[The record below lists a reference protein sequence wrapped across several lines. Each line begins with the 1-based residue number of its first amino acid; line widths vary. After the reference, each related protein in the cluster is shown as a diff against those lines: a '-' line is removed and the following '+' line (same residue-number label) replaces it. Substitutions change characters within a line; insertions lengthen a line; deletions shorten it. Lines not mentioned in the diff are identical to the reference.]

1 MQLGPFV
8 KQITCVTDESYI
20 GFGILIGY
28 RIVLCII
35 GCVLALQNRKINIP
49 ELRESRQVGL
59 ATYVFLFVVIV
70 EVATVLAVQDS
81 RIRAILL
88 TLEVQAATTFL
99 LLILFVPKVCW
110 ITISNA
116 RKFYYAYIISET
128 YMCLYEYTNVNG
140 VMLRTVCIKLHTF
153 VCMHLACAIHSHA
166 LCWLHKTE
174 FKWHSVC
181 NIHVW

>member
-1 MQLGPFV
+1 MGPFV
-8 KQITCVTDESYI
+8 KQINCATDEYYI

-59 ATYVFLFVVIV
+59 ATYAFLFAVIA

-110 ITISNA
+110 IAISNA
-116 RKFYYAYIISET
+116 RKFFMQYMFQKHTCIYIALS
-128 YMCLYEYTNVNG
+128 LYTNVN
-140 VMLRTVCIKLHTF
+140 
-153 VCMHLACAIHSHA
+153 
-166 LCWLHKTE
+166 
-174 FKWHSVC
+174 
-181 NIHVW
+181 

>member
-8 KQITCVTDESYI
+8 KQINCAADESYI

-35 GCVLALQNRKINIP
+35 GCVLALQNRKVKIP

-59 ATYVFLFVVIV
+59 ATYAFLFAIII
-70 EVATVLAVQDS
+70 EVATIIAVQDT
-81 RIRAILL
+81 RVGAILL

-110 ITISNA
+110 IAISNA
-116 RKFYYAYIISET
+116 RK
-128 YMCLYEYTNVNG
+128 
-140 VMLRTVCIKLHTF
+140 
-153 VCMHLACAIHSHA
+153 
-166 LCWLHKTE
+166 
-174 FKWHSVC
+174 C
-181 NIHVW
+181 NT